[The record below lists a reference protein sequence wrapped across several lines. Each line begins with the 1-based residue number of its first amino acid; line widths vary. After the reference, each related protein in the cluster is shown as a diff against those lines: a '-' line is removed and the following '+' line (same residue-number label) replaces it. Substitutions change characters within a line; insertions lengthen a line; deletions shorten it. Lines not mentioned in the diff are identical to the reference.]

1 VPLEP
6 DKAPSNG
13 VSAPEAP
20 PGRTVASQW
29 RRIFRRLLFVV
40 ICAEVGVV
48 LLVLPWLD
56 IWGHNYLAGS
66 GAAWYDFWM
75 NMYFR
80 GAVSGLGAINIYIFG
95 LELFQLLVPLSR
107 R

>member
-1 VPLEP
+1 MPLEP
-6 DKAPSNG
+6 DKASSNG

-20 PGRTVASQW
+20 RGRTVVSQW
-29 RRIFRRLLFVV
+29 RRTFRHLLFVV

-66 GAAWYDFWM
+66 GAAWYDLWM

-80 GAVSGLGAINIYIFG
+80 GAVSGLGAVR
-95 LELFQLLVPLSR
+95 LT
-107 R
+107 